1 MSDLAPLL
9 QGFFTHRLISE
20 RNSSPHTVAAYRD
33 TFVLLLGFV
42 SEQAGRAPHQLGMTD
57 LNADT
62 IAAFLKHLET
72 VRGNSVTTRNT
83 RLAAIH
89 SFFRFTSYRCPEHA
103 ATIARVLAIQAK
115 HTDRAVVSY
124 LDSVEADALI
134 SAPDSQSWAG
144 RRDHVLLHVAIHTGL
159 RVSELCGLS
168 IADVSLGTG
177 AHVRCHGKGR
187 KDRSTPLTKTTVA
200 IIGEWLAERRAESFE
215 PLLPTRKGT
224 PLSRDAVA
232 KLIRKHAG
240 AAATSCPSLADKN
253 VTPHTLRH
261 TTAML
266 LLHAGVDLSV
276 IALWLGHASTETT
289 QIYLHADMTLK
300 EKALSRLTPSG
311 EVPRG
316 RYRAPDDLLDF
327 LAKL

>member
-9 QGFFTHRLISE
+9 QGFFTHRLNSE
-20 RNSSPHTVAAYRD
+20 RNASPHTVAAYRD

-42 SEQAGRAPHQLGMTD
+42 SQETRRAPHQLEMTD
-57 LNADT
+57 LNTDAIT
-62 IAAFLKHLET
+62 AFLAHLET

-89 SFFRFTSYRCPEHA
+89 SFFRFASYRCPEHA

-115 HTDRAVVSY
+115 RTDRAVVSY
-124 LDSVEADALI
+124 LDSVEAGALI
-134 SAPDSQSWAG
+134 SAPDPQSWTG
-144 RRDHVLLHVAIHTGL
+144 RRDHVLLHLAIHTGL
-159 RVSELCGLS
+159 RVSELSNLT

-187 KDRSTPLTKTTVA
+187 KERSTPLTKTTVA
-200 IIGEWLAERRAESFE
+200 VISEWLAERHAEPFE

-224 PLSRDAVA
+224 PLSRDAIA
-232 KLIRKHAG
+232 KLLRKHA
-240 AAATSCPSLADKN
+240 AAAAIACPSLTEKN

-261 TTAML
+261 TNAML
-266 LLHAGVDLSV
+266 LLHAGVDMSV

-300 EKALSRLTPSG
+300 EKALSRLTPS
-311 EVPRG
+311 EMTSPG
-316 RYRAPDDLLDF
+316 RYQAPDDLLDF